1 MADVHS
7 KVVRSKNMRSIRAVD
22 TKPELLLRK
31 ALHNAGFRYRLHK
44 KELPGKP
51 DIVLTKHRTVIF
63 VHGCFWHKHDC
74 HLFKLPKT
82 RSEWWLNKLTA
93 NRYRDLMV
101 EDKLRENGWRVIV
114 VWECALK
121 GKLSVELPKLL
132 TKISNWIERGNSNY
146 LEIPEPDFC

>member
-31 ALHNAGFRYRLHK
+31 ALHNAGFRYRLYK
-44 KELPGKP
+44 KGLPGKP
-51 DIVLTKHRTVIF
+51 DIVLAKHRTVIF

-82 RSEWWLNKLTA
+82 HSEWWLNKLTA

-114 VWECALK
+114 VWECTLK
-121 GKLSVELPKLL
+121 GKFKVELPELL
-132 TKISNWIERGNSNY
+132 TKISNWIETGSSNY
-146 LEIPEPDFC
+146 LEIPAPDFC

>member
-1 MADVHS
+1 MTDVHS
-7 KVVRSKNMRSIRAVD
+7 KIVRRKNMRSIRAVD

-51 DIVLTKHRTVIF
+51 DIVLMKYRTVIF
-63 VHGCFWHKHDC
+63 VHGCFWHKHGC

-93 NRYRDLMV
+93 NRYRDLVV
-101 EDKLRENGWRVIV
+101 EDKLRESGWRVIV

-121 GKLSVELPKLL
+121 GRLRLPLPELLV
-132 TKISNWIERGNSNY
+132 KISNWIETGSSNY